1 MTLAPTKPSPSLYTL
16 ALESQEIDGELA
28 IALAKLE
35 SEDPEQLAEAETL
48 IEGLLARANDTQ
60 RNLARKA
67 NAICQVREALLGK
80 AAYLRNAAAERLAKA
95 EAEERNAQRLADY
108 LLKTL
113 QTLHPGQTKFD
124 LPEFTIASRAS
135 EAVEVDLDET
145 LPAEFTRVE
154 LKLKLTGAGSVSAEA
169 LRELVRSHIE
179 EALDLP
185 AGTYQLG
192 ELNVAPDKTAIK
204 DAIKEGAS
212 IPGAQLVKRRS
223 WSIK

>member
-1 MTLAPTKPSPSLYTL
+1 MTLAPTEPSPSLYTL

-48 IEGLLARANDTQ
+48 VEGLLARANDTQ

-113 QTLHPGQTKFD
+113 QTLHPGQTRFD
-124 LPEFTIASRAS
+124 LPEYNVTSRLS
-135 EAVEVDLDET
+135 EAVEVDPDET

-154 LKLKLTGAGSVSAEA
+154 LKLKLTGPGSDKAQ
-169 LRELVRSHIE
+169 LLQELL
-179 EALDLP
+179 LDFLQKTLP
-185 AGTYQLG
+185 SGQFQLADPKV
-192 ELNVAPDKTAIK
+192 EPDKTAIK